1 MASLD
6 IDSIFISIPLN
17 KTIFDIFIDNLYKD
31 DENTPKIPWV
41 FFSKFAQLSHQR
53 IIFILN
59 NKFYKQI
66 DGVALGSSF
75 GQALG
80 KTFMC
85 SFENKCLKIA
95 LMV

>member
-41 FFSKFAQLSHQR
+41 FFRNL
-53 IIFILN
+53 LN
-59 NKFYKQI
+59 LATKQ
-66 DGVALGSSF
+66 
-75 GQALG
+75 
-80 KTFMC
+80 
-85 SFENKCLKIA
+85 
-95 LMV
+95 